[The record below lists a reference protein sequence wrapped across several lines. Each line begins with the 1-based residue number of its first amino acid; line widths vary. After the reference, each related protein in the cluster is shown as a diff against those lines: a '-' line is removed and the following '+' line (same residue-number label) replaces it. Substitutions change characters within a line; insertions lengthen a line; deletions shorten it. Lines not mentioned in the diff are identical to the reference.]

1 MRIFVDWACPEKIL
15 AKEEG
20 ASVMNTQ
27 FGKWLLAGVMAV
39 SMTVAN
45 QRAHAHG
52 DGTAE
57 AVVTGLAI
65 GAVAATLV
73 RDDDHHHHH
82 HHTTYRE
89 VHHYYDEPRYHR
101 HDRYC
106 GHRVEVNHYYRGG
119 HGHGHRPWRHHG
131 GHHGSRYDRPRSV
144 IVNHF

>member
-1 MRIFVDWACPEKIL
+1 
-15 AKEEG
+15 
-20 ASVMNTQ
+20 MNTQ

-73 RDDDHHHHH
+73 RDDDHRHY
-82 HHTTYRE
+82 HTTYRE
-89 VHHYYDEPRYHR
+89 VHHYYDEPHYHR
-101 HDRYC
+101 HDAYC
-106 GHRVEVNHYYRGG
+106 GHRVRVDHYYRGG
-119 HGHGHRPWRHHG
+119 GHGHHHG
-131 GHHGSRYDRPRSV
+131 HRGGYRDDRYYGGGRYERGRSV